1 MHIIFI
7 YNPFP
12 YVISKYWTEL
22 WCNHID
28 SSIILNWN
36 WCSKTSSTKKYTFY
50 DWIAK
55 HCINFVPDRIHC
67 ASLQCLDIQIIP
79 DICIGHLSYSV
90 RACMFASCKTFDY
103 CYWNEIRFYLQS
115 GTILF
120 VYSMEMEMFRALR
133 RMTFVFF
140 FHLVI
145 TEQYAFHVL
154 FNQNPYR
161 FIIVGT
167 TRIGQYFLLNLIYIN
182 S

>member
-7 YNPFP
+7 YNPFH

-90 RACMFASCKTFDY
+90 RACMFASCKNIWLLLLKWDKILSSEWYDFVCVFDG
-103 CYWNEIRFYLQS
+103 NGNVSSF
-115 GTILF
+115 
-120 VYSMEMEMFRALR
+120 A
-133 RMTFVFF
+133 
-140 FHLVI
+140 
-145 TEQYAFHVL
+145 
-154 FNQNPYR
+154 
-161 FIIVGT
+161 
-167 TRIGQYFLLNLIYIN
+167 
-182 S
+182 